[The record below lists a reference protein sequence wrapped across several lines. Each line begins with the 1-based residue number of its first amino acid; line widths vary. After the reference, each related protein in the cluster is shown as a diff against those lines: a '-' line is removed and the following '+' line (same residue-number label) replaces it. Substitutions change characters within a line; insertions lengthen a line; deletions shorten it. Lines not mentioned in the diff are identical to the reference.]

1 MSNLYGT
8 SEETGVKQNNVI
20 NTKNYEKERSPT
32 IDRITVSVNIDG
44 TWKKKY
50 DDKGKLLVSPSG
62 EIERE
67 YIPVDANDLSAA
79 TLLVQDAIGFDKTR
93 GDSVTVQNIRYDR
106 TEQFLEESMA
116 FMRSRQQKTTILI
129 SIAGVAAILIAFMVI
144 RLISRSIERRRR
156 LKQEELLRQSQL
168 EREKTIWE
176 AEQAGMEVTM
186 SVEERRRAELQEN
199 AVSMAKEHPEDVAM
213 LIRTWLME
221 E

>member
-1 MSNLYGT
+1 M
-8 SEETGVKQNNVI
+8 
-20 NTKNYEKERSPT
+20 
-32 IDRITVSVNIDG
+32 
-44 TWKKKY
+44 
-50 DDKGKLLVSPSG
+50 
-62 EIERE
+62 
-67 YIPVDANDLSAA
+67 
-79 TLLVQDAIGFDKTR
+79 LVQDAIGFDKAR

>member
-1 MSNLYGT
+1 MEY
-8 SEETGVKQNNVI
+8 Q
-20 NTKNYEKERSPT
+20 KERSPT

-44 TWKKKY
+44 TWKKIY
-50 DDKGKLLVSPSG
+50 DDKGKLIISPNG

-67 YIPVDANDLSAA
+67 YIPVDAADLAAA
-79 TLLVQDAIGFDKTR
+79 TLLVQDSIGFNRSR

-106 TEQFLEESMA
+106 TEQFQEESMA
-116 FMRSRQQKTTILI
+116 YMRSRQQKTTILI